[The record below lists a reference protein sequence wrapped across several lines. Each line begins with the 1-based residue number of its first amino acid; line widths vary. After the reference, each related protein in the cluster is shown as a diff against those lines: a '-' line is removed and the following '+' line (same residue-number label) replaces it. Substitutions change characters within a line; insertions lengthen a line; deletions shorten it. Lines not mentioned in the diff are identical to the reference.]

1 MILDYISF
9 QEEVFLFLLCGKINN
24 SALHVSAEY
33 AIVQTIKRIRA
44 GAAIFRKA

>member
-24 SALHVSAEY
+24 SALHVSA
-33 AIVQTIKRIRA
+33 AINNQAANRNGRPLFEIRH
-44 GAAIFRKA
+44 I